1 MTTTIK
7 IRRDTAANWTATNP
21 ILASGEPGL
30 ETDTL
35 AIKYGDGATAWVDLP
50 YGTIEAALTVI
61 NHAQA
66 NITSV
71 GTLTNLSVA
80 GNVNTA
86 NLSATGNVIAS
97 GNVTT
102 TGNVSAT
109 GNVAFTGANVSLG
122 SVANLHIGGG
132 TANYVLSTDGAG
144 NLTWKVDATNNM
156 GNIVITGDNIGSSN
170 DVVNIVGNN
179 YAQLESNGS
188 AVWVETDGAHVT
200 TLDGDSQWRF
210 RYDGTTNFPNDTI
223 KSSPFGPGQFFTTQN
238 IPGLQSNINNINPDG
253 DNVVI
258 VSKTSFP
265 DITQVDAGWTLFYNG
280 NPYNVDSVVNGTPV
294 ADNFYITLDPNPVF
308 GPAEIAQGQYV
319 QVGLVT
325 DNQWWF
331 DFEGSTQVPGN
342 IYIGNEKLFNINGSH
357 THGVSFNS
365 DAFSQLYWVPNIA
378 DTANVN
384 PDGGGNIYNWTYV
397 DNDGTWIEGENNL
410 TSTNYRWN
418 FTNDGNLIMPTTT
431 RLNSGGLG
439 IKSSAE
445 FGTEVVF
452 GPSNYT
458 WWDESKKAQ
467 NIMLEHDRKL
477 TVSSLPIIG
486 SSSLPVLSVTSIAD
500 TSKVMYSFHVQS
512 LGQYGAAVGVASAS
526 VNLTAYIGIDNNSIA
541 LYNNGAVVL
550 NDTSVGTVNGF
561 NEGDTVDIAV
571 DHGDHLIWFR
581 TNTGNWNNNSSAN
594 PATGTNGINI
604 TSVTGTLYPAVGLAG
619 SDDGSNT
626 YSSMTSNVTTTN
638 TVPAGY
644 TFIHPTAATG
654 NVITHSEIYM
664 GSGTAE
670 GRQITDDW
678 GNSLAYYGVE
688 NTQLPGFAGMVSS
701 DPNVTSMYQIGTDD
715 GDNILLGATTGN
727 GELTSTDYRAALG
740 VLNGNL
746 TINGFYADQTGV
758 IMSGGTANN
767 VSTIWAVEEGIGVTN
782 TVYPREDSAIDVGT
796 YDKSFDSVYTN
807 SIKTKTNLSVSAGPD
822 YSFWY
827 ALYGGISATN
837 GPILATN
844 SGAAY
849 DSGGNLYVMGI
860 DFTQNEWDTLALKYN
875 PEGDLIWR
883 KAWVDTNDDNPC
895 GSHNKE
901 FFIND
906 SGIYWMSV
914 DESNTGNIPI
924 IYVGSMNMDGVIT
937 TASTKIEGVTA
948 TDMIA
953 VSTDVYVVGYV
964 TTTGDHP
971 VIMKINTTTNTVTWT
986 RRLTAIQGQFS
997 CVTLGNDGAIYVTGY
1012 VNDTSDYAS
1021 ISKFLGDGTHVITK
1035 KIDSNTA
1042 NTYGRTVTAGT
1053 GDDVIVAY
1061 YDDNSGSTVVTK
1073 LTTTSNLAS
1082 RPVWATR
1089 IAEGNNTVGL
1099 DVLVD
1104 EGENIYVTG
1113 TTYNNEAFYVAKLNQ
1128 YGAVIWQQ
1136 RIEGDAVIGAAY
1148 GSRMSG
1154 IYNDRIAITGYSDTD
1169 PYNGASVPPLSM
1181 TIQIPTDEPRVGQYG
1196 HFYISLYNISY
1207 DYNISQNYTSFTVGT
1222 INQTLPTFSNNNGFV
1237 PSTILK
1243 DPNYVPFRGEIAPA
1257 TSGGWKF
1264 GADNVMSMPY
1274 GSKITAETNGSININ
1289 GKASNNNEYNTDYN
1303 YIRLNEGTGNS
1314 QVSVDTT
1321 TVQIGVNRNTWSH
1334 YWNFKGDNYGRAIIQ
1349 QPYFENYEIQQY
1361 EIAVPAAT
1369 TQTIWIAQSTYVSA
1383 AKFTV
1388 HLDRKT
1394 ANPDDQN
1401 YDTMMCEITMAIKRV
1416 GGVNT
1421 NAIISAYGL
1430 VHTSDDVMATFDTT
1444 IIAAGSYTGVIQS
1457 DTSGIGVDAEFSV
1470 TTTAQYGEYNITL
1483 TNGGTGYKVG
1493 DFVTISGTAIG
1504 GINGENDLT
1513 GQVNNIGV
1521 DGVITDIGSWRGV
1534 TYAGRV
1540 ALTCTTI
1547 DPTYQCRVKVHVRES
1562 GSPTGENYC

>member
-35 AIKYGDGATAWVDLP
+35 AIKYGDGVTAWVDLP

-61 NHAQA
+61 NPAQA

-86 NLSATGNVIAS
+86 NI
-97 GNVTT
+97 
-102 TGNVSAT
+102 SAT

-122 SVANLHIGGG
+122 SVANLHIDGGS
-132 TANYVLSTDGAG
+132 ANYVLSTDGAG

-156 GNIVITGDNIGSSN
+156 GNIVIDGDNVQSSN
-170 DVVNIVGNN
+170 DIVNIVGNN
-179 YAQLESNGS
+179 YAQIQSGNS
-188 AVWVETDGAHVT
+188 YVWVETDGAYIEVANQDRWH
-200 TLDGDSQWRF
+200 F
-210 RYDGTTNFPNDTI
+210 AYDGTVTPPNNTI
-223 KSSPFGPGQFFTTQN
+223 KSDPFGPGQFFNTQN
-238 IPGLQSNINNINPDG
+238 IYPTLQTNINNINPDG

-265 DITQVDAGWTLFYNG
+265 DITQVTTDWTLYYNSA
-280 NPYNVDSVVNGTPV
+280 PYPITSVVNGTPV
-294 ADNFYITLDPNPVF
+294 ADNFYITLGNNIIY
-308 GPAEIAQGQYV
+308 GPAEIAQGQSV
-319 QVGLVT
+319 QVGLIE
-325 DNQWWF
+325 NHQWWF

-357 THGVSFNS
+357 AHGVSFNS
-365 DAFSQLYWVPNIA
+365 DAFSQLYWVPNIN
-378 DTANVN
+378 DTANVD

-397 DNDGTWIEGENNL
+397 DNYGTWIEGENNL

-439 IKSSAE
+439 VQSSAE
-445 FGTEVVF
+445 FGTDVNF
-452 GPSNYT
+452 GPSNYI
-458 WWDESKKAQ
+458 WWDRNKKA
-467 NIMLEHDRKL
+467 HDIHIAEGEFALAIYSNNASL
-477 TVSSLPIIG
+477 TSYSALSEVSINNPDKVMFSYTFSEIDNRDSGFSSIG
-486 SSSLPVLSVTSIAD
+486 VGTADTDLLSVLGNDA
-500 TSKVMYSFHVQS
+500 YSVGMKDNGDVYINGNYILSVYGCNNGDVVDVAVDRSNNNLLWFRVNNNPWNG
-512 LGQYGAAVGVASAS
+512 LGQA
-526 VNLTAYIGIDNNSIA
+526 D
-541 LYNNGAVVL
+541 
-550 NDTSVGTVNGF
+550 
-561 NEGDTVDIAV
+561 
-571 DHGDHLIWFR
+571 
-581 TNTGNWNNNSSAN
+581 
-594 PATGTNGINI
+594 PATGANGIDI
-604 TSVTGTLYPAVGLAG
+604 SGITGTLYPAASLGGNAAITVNL
-619 SDDGSNT
+619 
-626 YSSMTSNVTTTN
+626 TSQFS
-638 TVPAGY
+638 VPTGY
-644 TFIHPTAATG
+644 TFIFPEPSSIG
-654 NVITHSEIYM
+654 NVIRHSEVYL
-664 GSGTAE
+664 GTGTAE
-670 GRQITDDW
+670 GRQITDSF
-678 GNSLAYYGVE
+678 GNSIAYYGVE

-701 DPNVTSMYQIGTDD
+701 DPDVTSMYQVGTDD
-715 GDNILLGATTGN
+715 GDNIILGATTGN

-807 SIKTKTNLSVSAGPD
+807 SIKTKYNLNIGAGSN

-827 ALYGGISATN
+827 AVYGGIGNNNMLSS
-837 GPILATN
+837 N
-844 SGAAY
+844 SGVAY
-849 DSGGNLYVMGI
+849 DQDGNLYVMGV
-860 DFTQNEWDTLALKYN
+860 DFTENEWDTLALKYN
-875 PEGDLIWR
+875 PEGDLVWR
-883 KAWVDTNDDNPC
+883 KAWIDSNNDNPC
-895 GSHNKE
+895 GSFNRE
-901 FFIND
+901 FSINNT
-906 SGIYWMSV
+906 GIYWMSTT
-914 DESNTGNIPI
+914 DTNIAGIPV
-924 IYVGSMNMDGVIT
+924 IYVGSMSMEGVIT

-948 TDMIA
+948 NDMIA
-953 VSTDVYVVGYV
+953 VGTDVYVVGYLDDS
-964 TTTGDHP
+964 GDYP
-971 VIMKINTTTNTVTWT
+971 VILKVDTVNTEVVWMRQPTNYNGEFTS
-986 RRLTAIQGQFS
+986 L
-997 CVTLGNDGAIYVTGY
+997 TLGNDDALYAVGY
-1012 VNDTSDYAS
+1012 MNDGGDYAT
-1021 ISKFLGDGTHVITK
+1021 ISKFIADGTHVITK
-1035 KIDSNTA
+1035 KLDANTN
-1042 NTYGRTVTAGT
+1042 NTYGTSA
-1053 GDDVIVAY
+1053 VAY
-1061 YDDNSGSTVVTK
+1061 GGDLIVTYYNDNAGSTVVTK
-1073 LTTTSNLAS
+1073 ISTYNNLS
-1082 RPVWATR
+1082 GTPWWATT
-1089 IAEGNNTVGL
+1089 IAASDSTIGF
-1099 DVLVD
+1099 DVSVD
-1104 EGENIYVTG
+1104 DGGYAYVTG
-1113 TTYNNEAFYVAKLNQ
+1113 STFNNEAFYAAKLDSN
-1128 YGAVIWQQ
+1128 GRIVWQR
-1136 RIEGDAVIGAAY
+1136 RIGSNAVIGLPGNDGA
-1148 GSRMSG
+1148 RMAG
-1154 IYNDRIAITGYSDTD
+1154 VYNDRLAITGFSNTD
-1169 PYNGASVPPLSM
+1169 PVNGNSVPPLSI
-1181 TIQIPTDEPRVGQYG
+1181 TFQIPTDGSAIGNYG
-1196 HFYISLYNISY
+1196 YFYINEAYVDFNYNTVL
-1207 DYNISQNYTSFTVGT
+1207 NYSDFAITP
-1222 INQTLPTFSNNNGFV
+1222 INTGLPTFSNNNGFI
-1237 PSTILK
+1237 PSTVLK
-1243 DPNYVPFRGEIAPA
+1243 NPDYQPFRGEIAPLPD
-1257 TSGGWKF
+1257 GGWKF
-1264 GADNVMSMPY
+1264 DSASTLTLPHGGN
-1274 GSKITAETNGSININ
+1274 ITGQSDGSIDIRAAQYYDDDYTQVRLSDGSDNTLVN
-1289 GKASNNNEYNTDYN
+1289 VNTDDL
-1303 YIRLNEGTGNS
+1303 YIS
-1314 QVSVDTT
+1314 
-1321 TVQIGVNRNTWSH
+1321 VNRNGWSK
-1334 YWNFKGDNYGRAIIQ
+1334 YWRFSGDNYGRAIIQ

-1547 DPTYQCRVKVHVRES
+1547 DPTYQCRIKVHVRES
-1562 GSPTGENYC
+1562 GSPTVENYC